1 MVNKSLV
8 SGICCAVGVIYAAVS
23 IAEIHSDSHHNPI
36 ASYQVPLAAK
46 SLLTD
51 IISISDQKWLAVGER
66 GHILNSSDG
75 ISWQQASVPAQANLN
90 SIFFINAQQGWA
102 VGHDATVLTTQDGGH
117 NWELQLYL
125 PETDKPLFDIY
136 FTDELQGIAVG
147 AYGMFYRTIDGG
159 KSWQPEFHEEL
170 LSEDDQDYLAELKET
185 DPDSYELEKTSLLP
199 HFNRLV
205 MDDSSLLM
213 VGEGGFVA
221 ESHDFGHNWKR
232 LESFYNGSLF
242 DAIRTPQQTLLVAG
256 LRGNL
261 FRSTDHG
268 ESWER
273 ITLPESATLN
283 SIFAGSEGELYLTGN
298 AGTLLFSTDD
308 GQTFTNLSETD
319 GKAIMNGVVAADQLI
334 LVTEVGIKHKSIKSE

>member
-8 SGICCAVGVIYAAVS
+8 SGICCAAGLMCTAAS
-23 IAEIHSDSHHNPI
+23 IAETGSDSHRNPV
-36 ASYQVPLAAK
+36 ASYQVPLASK

-51 IISISDQKWLAVGER
+51 IISIGNQKWFAVGER
-66 GHILNSSDG
+66 GHILSSNDG
-75 ISWQQASVPAQANLN
+75 THWQQASVPAQSSLN
-90 SIFFINAQQGWA
+90 SIFFINEQQGWA
-102 VGHDATVLTTQDGGH
+102 VGHDATVLATHDGGQS
-117 NWELQLYL
+117 WELQLYL

-147 AYGMFYRTIDGG
+147 AYGMFYRTVDGG

-170 LSEDDQDYLAELKET
+170 LLEDDQDYLAELKET

-205 MDDSSLLM
+205 MDVDSLLM

-221 ESHDFGHNWKR
+221 ESHDFGHSWKR
-232 LESFYNGSLF
+232 LEPFYNGSLF

-256 LRGNL
+256 LRGHL

-283 SIFAGSEGELYLTGN
+283 SIFAGPEGELYLTGN

-319 GKAIMNGVVAADQLI
+319 GKAIMNGVVQAEQLL